1 MGVRDFKDENFV
13 WPTSVAE
20 VCDVV
25 RRAARAGGKLRVRG
39 SQHSD
44 APAVYTDGF
53 DPVAGPQPNDAG
65 VTNLL
70 LDGLRAVSVRPGE
83 LVVQAGRH
91 IGADPYGDPPVNQ
104 EGESLVGALNALG
117 LALPALGG
125 ISHQALGGFL
135 STGSAGG
142 STWHDPA
149 DAVSWLRFVDGTGAL
164 QRVDRGTPEFDAA
177 LVALGLFGVLVEVGF
192 NTDPQKGPALP
203 ERYDVKMHSRVCRVA
218 DWREDGA
225 PFDWCAP
232 GALEG
237 FFKRHEYA
245 RVLWWPQPLV
255 DKVQIWTG
263 ARALYDDKVER
274 KPYENLAAWQQT
286 LAGFFYRHVLGT
298 GIDQDLDAVHDGS
311 AAAHEKLAGLAS
323 AVAAAPLF
331 HETLEKLALAHALPL
346 LAAPRMPGSP
356 AQRDALAA
364 ELRKGLAAQQA
375 RLQAAGQHATLREH
389 LVAALIN
396 LFIRDEDKPDLY
408 DDWHKGLPHDNQID
422 DDKMPV
428 IFTECWVELSRA
440 HEVMQELRRLFDAHR
455 LAAAGTL
462 CVEIY
467 PAKARAAWLSPA
479 HDVDVVRVD
488 PFVFWIDET
497 TRQTAVEHFF
507 PLYWQALQKFD
518 YRNHWGKV
526 LDPDPAAVA
535 LRHRAFPKL
544 EEFKRLRARYDP
556 KGLFLNRYWRDR
568 LGIP

>member
-1 MGVRDFKDENFV
+1 MGVRDFKDANFV
-13 WPTSVAE
+13 WPRTVAE
-20 VCDVV
+20 VCEVV
-25 RRAARAGGKLRVRG
+25 QRVARAGGRLRVRG

-65 VTNLL
+65 VTNLI
-70 LDGLRAVSVRPGE
+70 LDELRAVSVTPGE
-83 LVVQAGRH
+83 LIVEAGRH

-117 LALPALGG
+117 LSLPALGG

-149 DAVSWLRFVDGTGAL
+149 DAVSWLRFVDGSGAL
-164 QRVDRGTPEFDAA
+164 QRVERGTDAFDAA
-177 LVALGLFGVLVEVGF
+177 IASLGLFGVLVEVGF
-192 NTDPQKGPALP
+192 NTDPLRGPALP
-203 ERYDVKMHSRVCRVA
+203 RRYDLKMHSRVCRVA
-218 DWREDGA
+218 DWKENAA
-225 PFDWCAP
+225 PFDWYAP

-237 FFKRHEYA
+237 FFKQHEYA

-263 ARALYDDKVER
+263 ARAVYDDKVPR
-274 KPYENLAAWQQT
+274 QPYQNLAPWQQT
-286 LAGFFYRHVLGT
+286 LAGFFYRHLLGT

-311 AAAHEKLAGLAS
+311 AAHHDKLAGLAS
-323 AVAAAPLF
+323 AVAAEPLF
-331 HETLEKLALAHALPL
+331 HESLERLALAHALPL
-346 LAAPRMPGSP
+346 LLAPGMPGSSL
-356 AQRDALAA
+356 QRDALTA
-364 ELRKGLAAQQA
+364 ELRKNLDEQQA
-375 RLQAAGQHATLREH
+375 RLQASGQHATLREH

-396 LFIRDEDKPDLY
+396 LFIRDEDQPDLY

-455 LAAAGTL
+455 LAATGTL

-479 HDVDVVRVD
+479 HEVEVVRVD

-507 PLYWQALQKFD
+507 PLYWQALQRFD

-526 LDPDPAAVA
+526 LDPGPAAVA

-544 EEFKRLRARYDP
+544 GAFKRLRERYDP
-556 KGLFLNRYWRDR
+556 RGIFLNRYWRER
-568 LGIP
+568 LGI